1 MPGFDNLAQVLPGC
15 NIKDAAFNS
24 SHACNVSSVAFS
36 IFSSDNSK
44 SGSFSL
50 PGTTLQT
57 NLFHDSFSCP
67 QSGDV
72 PALNG
77 SVSVDLKNTVTGSIN
92 YAVSYKSIF
101 GVPNPL
107 SVDFA
112 VGFDAAL
119 DGTLS
124 VHADLMVSL
133 HARGQVWKLTA
144 GWWDL

>member
-77 SVSVDLKNTVTGSIN
+77 SVSVDLKSTVTGSIN

-124 VHADLMVSL
+124 VNADLMVSL